1 MKDAGNMG
9 KQLDVFSNLY
19 QFYETQSMR
28 LQKLRKRAARII
40 TDVANDDGKETVL
53 ELLQW

>member
-40 TDVANDDGKETVL
+40 ADVANDDGQETVL

>member
-1 MKDAGNMG
+1 MKDTGNMG